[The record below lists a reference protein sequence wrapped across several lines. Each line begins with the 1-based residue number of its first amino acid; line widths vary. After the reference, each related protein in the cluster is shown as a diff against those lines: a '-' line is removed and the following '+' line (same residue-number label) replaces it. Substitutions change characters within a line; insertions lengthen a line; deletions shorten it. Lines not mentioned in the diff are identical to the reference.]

1 VDTVNRAEGDSE
13 RFTTL
18 YREYSK
24 AKDVTIRRIYLEK
37 MSEVLQ
43 RAGKKFIVDPRQKS
57 VIPLMN
63 MMTDKPDGEPV
74 KGEPAK

>member
-1 VDTVNRAEGDSE
+1 
-13 RFTTL
+13 
-18 YREYSK
+18 
-24 AKDVTIRRIYLEK
+24 